1 MSLFDRLRNALR
13 PSTESAAEPAACLAE
28 PSLVDSADEA
38 RRATHAALD
47 RHWQSVGSVEKDVLG
62 YFLSPSF
69 TGGPAWPSTRQ
80 AYRVVRRGERIL
92 LASDG
97 LSDPFDDAEGFG
109 NGFEMELFVE
119 TADIAPAHRGTPGD
133 VSTLSDS
140 WAFELLEHVAQIVA
154 DAGGITAQLEQ
165 YGALSMELPGVSQ
178 SRAIGAALPALFVT
192 EDDALGVL
200 LGAPKPDFND
210 VLDDMPLSPVRLVPI
225 VVLTA
230 AELEFV
236 RAGGGQARAELL
248 ERLVAADVGHV
259 SDLQRNS
266 VM

>member
-1 MSLFDRLRNALR
+1 MSFFDKLRNALR
-13 PSTESAAEPAACLAE
+13 PATAPATEPASCLAE
-28 PSLVDSADEA
+28 PSLVDTSDEA
-38 RRATHAALD
+38 RRATHAVLD
-47 RHWQSVGSVEKDVLG
+47 RHWQSVGAVEKDVLG
-62 YFLSPSF
+62 YLLSPSL

-80 AYRVVRRGERIL
+80 AYRVVRRGERII
-92 LASDG
+92 LATDG
-97 LSDPFDDAEGFG
+97 MSDPFDDAEGLG

-119 TADIAPAHRGTPGD
+119 TADIAEAHRGTPGD
-133 VSTLSDS
+133 VSMLSDS

-178 SRAIGAALPALFVT
+178 SRAIGVALPAYFVT

-200 LGAPKPDFND
+200 LGGPKPDFND
-210 VLDDMPLSPVRLVPI
+210 MLADMPLSPVKLVPI

-236 RAGGGQARAELL
+236 RAGGGKARE
-248 ERLVAADVGHV
+248 ELVARLGATDVGHV
-259 SDLQRNS
+259 SDLQRSS
-266 VM
+266 VV